1 MAGSEVIEELKCG
14 SAVGE
19 RERHARVNVRV
30 TRGACV
36 EGMEGVWMQV
46 CRTRGVYGMDG
57 RVKH

>member
-14 SAVGE
+14 SAVGG

-36 EGMEGVWMQV
+36 EGIEGVWMQV
-46 CRTRGVYGMDG
+46 LAAHEVCMVWMGG
-57 RVKH
+57 